1 MFFFFDRQEQC
12 NVLAELTR
20 EYQMLKSAIGSV
32 MESAEPLYDISSVL
46 KDHEE
51 TKRCL
56 SKVRTKVQ
64 SLSTYR
70 LISSSRH
77 SQLPFLHPQHE
88 AAKTAMADKQQ
99 QLDRFS
105 SKGKQLAV
113 ELKKVPECDS
123 QMVRKETETLVDQWL
138 DVRKSRLSSAHCGN

>member
-1 MFFFFDRQEQC
+1 MFYCPQVAKKEQIQLIQSDKKKLFFFFDRQEQC

-56 SKVRTKVQ
+56 SKV
-64 SLSTYR
+64 
-70 LISSSRH
+70 
-77 SQLPFLHPQHE
+77 
-88 AAKTAMADKQQ
+88 
-99 QLDRFS
+99 
-105 SKGKQLAV
+105 
-113 ELKKVPECDS
+113 
-123 QMVRKETETLVDQWL
+123 
-138 DVRKSRLSSAHCGN
+138 